1 MPEIDYTDRTC
12 IIVVEIQTTES
23 TIQMGIVV
31 DAVTEVLPVREE
43 EIEPA
48 PEFGASVNTRY
59 ILGMANMEGAVKILL
74 DIDRVLSS
82 EEIAE
87 IEKAA

>member
-1 MPEIDYTDRTC
+1 MKFI
-12 IIVVEIQTTES
+12 
-23 TIQMGIVV
+23 

-48 PEFGASVNTRY
+48 PEFGASVDTRY

-74 DIDRVLSS
+74 DIDRVLTA
-82 EEIAE
+82 EEIVALE
-87 IEKAA
+87 EAA